1 MADHRVLDHL
11 GLLARDY
18 DVAIRRYIP
27 RYDEMIATAV
37 SLVKGEV
44 VDLGTGTGALAA
56 AILEAQPGARVR
68 LVDIDPAMLDAARAR
83 VAHAGDRAELVH
95 ASFDPDGRSAAGL
108 PNLWSQLPAV
118 DAFVASLALHHVP
131 ELERKRALYARV
143 REALRPGG
151 RLVIADAT
159 VHEHGP
165 ERDIAFATW
174 SAWMAQHGIAQAEAD
189 ALFAKWAG
197 EDRYYPLATELRLLA
212 EAGFARPECFWK
224 YGPMAVYGAFRD

>member
-18 DVAIRRYIP
+18 DAAIRRYIP

-37 SLVKGEV
+37 SLVGGEV

-56 AILEAQPGARVR
+56 AILDAQPAAHVR

-83 VAHAGDRAELVH
+83 VARFGDRAELVH
-95 ASFDPDGRSAAGL
+95 ASFDPDGASTAGL
-108 PNLWSQLPAV
+108 PNLWAELPAI

-131 ELERKRALYARV
+131 ELDRKRALYARI

-165 ERDIAFATW
+165 ERDVAFAAW
-174 SAWMAQHGIAQAEAD
+174 SAWMAQHGIAQAEAE

>member
-18 DVAIRRYIP
+18 DAAIRRYIP

-37 SLVKGEV
+37 SLVGGEV

-56 AILEAQPGARVR
+56 AILDAQPAAHVR
-68 LVDIDPAMLDAARAR
+68 LVDIDPAMLDAARTR
-83 VAHAGDRAELVH
+83 VARFGDRAELVH
-95 ASFDPDGRSAAGL
+95 ASFDPDGASTAGL
-108 PNLWSQLPAV
+108 PNLWAELPAI

-131 ELERKRALYARV
+131 ELDRKRALYARI
-143 REALRPGG
+143 REVLRPGG

-165 ERDIAFATW
+165 ERDLAFATW
-174 SAWMAQHGIAQAEAD
+174 SAWMAQHGIAQAEAE